1 MLLSGIFDLLDGAV
15 ARATNRASN
24 FGAIL
29 DAVCDRLAD
38 FSVLIA
44 LLVWF
49 TSNETFNREA
59 IILIG
64 VTIGGSMLV
73 PYTRSKAGEFGVQIR
88 EGLGTRFERIVIL
101 AIGMFTSEIIA
112 VLWILAVLTNLTI
125 LHRLGLTWWA
135 LRGSKHQN

>member
-1 MLLSGIFDLLDGAV
+1 
-15 ARATNRASN
+15 
-24 FGAIL
+24 
-29 DAVCDRLAD
+29 
-38 FSVLIA
+38 
-44 LLVWF
+44 
-49 TSNETFNREA
+49 
-59 IILIG
+59 
-64 VTIGGSMLV
+64 MLV

-135 LRGSKHQN
+135 LRGSKRQN